1 MGFPGFGAEPSPRA
15 NPLIPQP
22 GPPGTGA
29 PGQFTEFFEQGVPTG
44 QGAPEARTVMDFV
57 ELAGGQNSDA
67 GMAIL
72 QNFFLFTAGAGD
84 PNSPEDSG
92 PFLTE
97 LVRQFNEPPEPT
109 GGVGR
114 TQFPSEAALDFAQ
127 AGLANQRAASEAF
140 NRARDKWDLLQATDQ
155 LADARRQA
163 ATDALTQLL
172 PFMVDP
178 SMQFAPGFEPGGV
191 GPELGNL
198 LGANV
203 PPQRLPTAE
212 VPLSEL
218 ANPPL
223 AAPPEAISAGVE
235 SLL

>member
-1 MGFPGFGAEPSPRA
+1 MPGGISLDPRT
-15 NPLIPQP
+15 IPTRGQP
-22 GPPGTGA
+22 GAGA
-29 PGQFTEFFEQGVPTG
+29 PGQFADFFEQGVPTG
-44 QGAPEARTVMDFV
+44 AEGTAGARTVMDFV
-57 ELAGGQNSDA
+57 ELAGGPNSEA

-92 PFLTE
+92 PFLAE
-97 LVRQFNEPPEPT
+97 LVRQFNAPPEPT
-109 GGVGR
+109 GPAGR
-114 TQFPSEAALDFAQ
+114 TQFPSEAALDFAT
-127 AGLANQRAASEAF
+127 ANLADQRAASEAF

-163 ATDALTQLL
+163 ATAALTELL
-172 PFMVDP
+172 PFMVSP
-178 SMQFAPGFEPGGV
+178 GTQFTPGFEPGGV

-203 PPQRLPTAE
+203 PPQRLPTTE
-212 VPLSEL
+212 VPLSGL